1 MYEKIA
7 TPKVAS
13 KKCHVEFYYTKTNNC
28 SDCGIY
34 QMLGR
39 HDIEVTRCEK
49 QAYLVI
55 NKIEAFKYKRPVEVP
70 KAWEHAT
77 TNTDPEIPDLKQLI

>member
-1 MYEKIA
+1 MYGGYNYMYDKIA
-7 TPKVAS
+7 IPKVVS

-49 QAYLVI
+49 
-55 NKIEAFKYKRPVEVP
+55 
-70 KAWEHAT
+70 
-77 TNTDPEIPDLKQLI
+77 